1 MAQTISDL
9 IEIGPPESW
18 PHGRRD
24 TQPIGPAQ
32 LRDAKILSVS
42 TRDDEVTIGVKGPN
56 LIDGTLSTFVIKDA
70 DLRTRIMGAIR
81 PGMDVYEAAAAP
93 L

>member
-1 MAQTISDL
+1 MAQTMSDL
-9 IEIGPPESW
+9 IEIGPPEAW
-18 PHGRRD
+18 PHGGHD
-24 TQPIGPAQ
+24 TGLIGPAQ

-42 TRDDEVTIGVKGPN
+42 TREDEVSIGVKGPN
-56 LIDGTLSTFVIKDA
+56 LIGTTLSTFVIKDA
-70 DLRTRIMGAIR
+70 DLRTRIMQAVR